1 MMTFAKGMSGTP
13 ASSAAM
19 ADYYSKPTMTPE
31 TARQAAY
38 YLRSVRAD
46 LNSTPAAPAVGMSP
60 EVAAMLGLDLTRTAT
75 KEEVTNLL
83 SGLRADGQA
92 LPGQQRE
99 AEYTNRQ
106 RIAYYDFTLSAP
118 KSVSVAM
125 ALAPTEGERF
135 VIVGAHQEACAV
147 AMDHLH
153 TKIANVRRG
162 HAGSHGADAGEFGYV
177 SFMHLS
183 SRPTVFIPHTEA
195 DGTPSTIIQEVG
207 NAEVPGDMQLHT
219 HHIVPNAVR
228 LPDGTVGTLDTLGLH
243 DAVHEAGGV
252 YQAALATRL
261 RAQGIV
267 YDMDPRT
274 ELGRIPTVS
283 PDFCEAMSK
292 RRVQGGEAA
301 RQYACGQG
309 LDWDKLGSDAQ
320 VALLRAGTQGPGQR
334 RAKSGEAWAE
344 ASWVSQA
351 KAFGYEHKT
360 QIDPERKGR
369 PLPSREDRLLDA
381 YRASLPVLGR
391 QLDKKSVLNASAAQ
405 VAATRGLIVA
415 GMESPADVDAITRL
429 MREHGVRHAGYTT
442 PLVWAQTEAS
452 TTGALADRRPQT
464 KITTELHLHWE
475 RRATTLM
482 QSAAADKSSALT
494 QQQIERA
501 VVRVEARDGISLAG
515 EHGQE
520 QRQVIDAIAAGG
532 KFVAVVGS
540 AGAGKTTLLSI
551 PVEAWKAERR
561 QVYGTA
567 LAWRQANPLGDIG
580 IPSKNAIAI
589 APLLHRIDQGE
600 IKLDRRS
607 VLIVDELSQIG
618 TQQQLRL
625 LELRDQIGFMMVGVG
640 DDRQGSAIDAGNSYE
655 LIRRAL
661 GKESVT
667 EIQGTVRQLRQRD
680 RETATLFREGR
691 AGEGIARLQED
702 GHARLVPGGREH
714 AIKAT
719 ADLWAE
725 RTAANVDRK
734 GYSLSIS
741 APTNQDARDI
751 GAAIREVRRG
761 RGEVRSDAVRIDA
774 QDQTGATYTLPLA
787 QGDRVRLFATTRAKL
802 ADGRGTI
809 FGNNGSVI
817 EVGRIEASGFHA
829 VSAKGKQGF
838 VTWDALRHRETGRIQ
853 LTYGDAVSIDAVQ
866 GVTSTEHLNVV
877 PDGSVALNAKKAYV
891 AGSRS
896 REATYLIVSDGRERQ
911 DIEAARPIGDA
922 HPIGEDQVWAHVAAN
937 FSRQQEKEL
946 ATQLLDRSTAF
957 RTGTAR
963 GLASAFQGWQQ
974 READGKGPFPGV
986 DGPQRRREEQDVAAS
1001 VTPVAKAAAE
1011 RAEAVR
1017 RIAAPSPRKEAQAV
1031 RDARRSV
1038 RNPASRPKQQ
1048 KAAPMTTTEAQAEF
1062 ADALHRAGL
1071 RPSGAPTM
1079 DGKLHRV
1086 AVEGDK
1092 RGKRSGSYVG
1102 HLDGMPAGFINNF
1115 KTGQKDIWRAS
1126 RPQREMT
1133 AAERAAEMDRVSADR
1148 AAREATRHEAESG
1161 AAQKATTALRQSRP
1175 ATAAHPY
1182 LTRKGVQAHGLRQ
1195 DRRGNLL
1202 VPMHDLDGKLW
1213 GIQTI
1218 AADGGKLFTK
1228 GARKQGAYTILGTP
1242 SPDSPLL
1249 FAEGMATAATVRE
1262 ATGFAVVVAFD
1273 AGNLQKVV
1281 EAFREREPNR
1291 QIVIMADNDHHLP
1304 RQEPPKPNV
1313 GVEKAQAAAEATG
1326 GVVLLPSFAPG
1337 DAGTDWNDY
1346 AAQHGKVAAQA
1357 AIQEALRAH
1366 GIELPVVSQTQRDA
1380 ARAQAKGARPATS
1393 GQDAARRATQHQGP
1407 DVPTL

>member
-1 MMTFAKGMSGTP
+1 MMTFAKGLSGTP
-13 ASSAAM
+13 AASAAM

-46 LNSTPAAPAVGMSP
+46 LGSTPAAPAVGMSP

-83 SGLRADGQA
+83 SGLRADGEA

-147 AMDHLH
+147 AMDHLQ

-162 HAGSHGADAGEFGYV
+162 HAGSHGVDAGEFGYV

-207 NAEVPGDMQLHT
+207 NAEVPGDMQIHT

-261 RAQGIV
+261 RAQGIA

-301 RQYACGQG
+301 RQYARGQG

-344 ASWVSQA
+344 ESWASQA

-360 QIDPERKGR
+360 QIDPERKGQ
-369 PLPSREDRLLDA
+369 PLPPREERLLDA
-381 YRASLPVLGR
+381 YRAALPVLGR
-391 QLDKKSVLNASAAQ
+391 QLDKRSVLNASAAR

-415 GMESPADVDAITRL
+415 GMESPADVDAVTRL

-475 RRATTLM
+475 RRATALM
-482 QSAAADKSSALT
+482 QSAAADKSSTLKP
-494 QQQIERA
+494 QQIESA
-501 VVRVEARDGISLAG
+501 VAKVEASTGISFEG

-520 QRQVIDAIAAGG
+520 QRRVIDAIVTGG

-540 AGAGKTTLLSI
+540 AGAGKTSLLAV
-551 PVEAWKAERR
+551 PVAAWQAEGRE
-561 QVYGTA
+561 VYGTA
-567 LAWRQANPLGDIG
+567 LAWKQANPLADIG
-580 IPSKNAIAI
+580 IPPENAIAM
-589 APLLHRIDQGE
+589 APLLQGIE
-600 IKLDRRS
+600 RGNIRLNRRS
-607 VLIVDELSQIG
+607 VLFVDELSQIG

-625 LELRDQIGFMMVGVG
+625 LELRDRLGFTMIGVG
-640 DDRQGSAIDAGNSYE
+640 DDKQGSAIDAGNSYA

-661 GKESVT
+661 GPDAVS
-667 EIQGTVRQLRQRD
+667 EIHGTVRQLRQRD
-680 RETATLFREGR
+680 RETTTLFREGR
-691 AGEGIARLQED
+691 AAEGIARMQED
-702 GHARLVPGGREH
+702 GHARLVPGGRDH
-714 AIKAT
+714 AIQA
-719 ADLWAE
+719 AAALWSE
-725 RTAANVDRK
+725 RIAANADRT

-751 GAAIREVRRG
+751 GAAIRTIRQG
-761 RGEVRSDAVRIDA
+761 RGEVQPDAVRIDA
-774 QDQTGATYTLPLA
+774 QDQNGATYTLPLA
-787 QGDRVRLFATTRAKL
+787 QGDRVRLFAVTRAKL
-802 ADGRGTI
+802 PDGRGVI

-817 EVGRIEASGFHA
+817 EVGRIEADGFHA

-838 VTWDALRHRETGRIQ
+838 VTWDALRNRETGRIQ

-877 PDGSVALNAKKAYV
+877 PDGSAALNAKKAYV

-911 DIEAARPIGDA
+911 DIETARPIGDVR
-922 HPIGEDQVWAHVAAN
+922 PIGEAEVWAHVAAN

-946 ATQLLDRSTAF
+946 ATQLLERSTAF
-957 RTGTAR
+957 RTGTVR

-974 READGKGPFPGV
+974 READGKHPFPGAETA
-986 DGPQRRREEQDVAAS
+986 QRWRDERDVAAA
-1001 VTPVAKAAAE
+1001 VAPIVKATAD
-1011 RAEAVR
+1011 RREAIQRVVGSS
-1017 RIAAPSPRKEAQAV
+1017 ARKEAQIIREARRAV
-1031 RDARRSV
+1031 RGA
-1038 RNPASRPKQQ
+1038 ASRPKQQ
-1048 KAAPMTTTEAQAEF
+1048 TAARRETQSTVQASPELTKAIEMF
-1062 ADALHRAGL
+1062 ADLVAKGL
-1071 RPSGAPTM
+1071 MKADEVKGIIIGSELKKPLPPPPRGGPQHAANVFARLVAQGMM
-1079 DGKLHRV
+1079 DYRESIEILMKSVVGKG
-1086 AVEGDK
+1086 GD
-1092 RGKRSGSYVG
+1092 
-1102 HLDGMPAGFINNF
+1102 L
-1115 KTGQKDIWRAS
+1115 
-1126 RPQREMT
+1126 
-1133 AAERAAEMDRVSADR
+1133 ERAE
-1148 AAREATRHEAESG
+1148 
-1161 AAQKATTALRQSRP
+1161 QKAVRLFEQGHALWER
-1175 ATAAHPY
+1175 TEI
-1182 LTRKGVQAHGLRQ
+1182 GLSKA
-1195 DRRGNLL
+1195 
-1202 VPMHDLDGKLW
+1202 VDL
-1213 GIQTI
+1213 
-1218 AADGGKLFTK
+1218 A
-1228 GARKQGAYTILGTP
+1228 
-1242 SPDSPLL
+1242 
-1249 FAEGMATAATVRE
+1249 
-1262 ATGFAVVVAFD
+1262 
-1273 AGNLQKVV
+1273 
-1281 EAFREREPNR
+1281 
-1291 QIVIMADNDHHLP
+1291 
-1304 RQEPPKPNV
+1304 
-1313 GVEKAQAAAEATG
+1313 VEKASKAVPITQAQRDVGRIQAA
-1326 GVVLLPSFAPG
+1326 
-1337 DAGTDWNDY
+1337 
-1346 AAQHGKVAAQA
+1346 
-1357 AIQEALRAH
+1357 
-1366 GIELPVVSQTQRDA
+1366 
-1380 ARAQAKGARPATS
+1380 GASSVTS
-1393 GQDAARRATQHQGP
+1393 TREAARRAAQHRGP